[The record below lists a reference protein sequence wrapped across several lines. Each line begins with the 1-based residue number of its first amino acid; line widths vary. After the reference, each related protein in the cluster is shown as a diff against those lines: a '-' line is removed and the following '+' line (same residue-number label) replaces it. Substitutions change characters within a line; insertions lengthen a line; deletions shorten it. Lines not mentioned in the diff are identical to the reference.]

1 MDLVPGACVRVRVC
15 VRACVRACGSHTLIH
30 LTPPFTNPFAVVSAF
45 QIGVPSD
52 VAVKELDRK
61 PAGAFVVYGLNGE
74 DDALR
79 LAYKKAGGA
88 VDIVDVLM
96 DQDTGGCRIPA
107 FGNATGKNLEHVL
120 VNVLKSDEHKST
132 LAWPP
137 TPAVQARMV
146 SPSFVRGMLVLMSGV
161 EWSVCVCVCVRVCA
175 CVKERS
181 KSPPLL
187 PSSPPSCVCAASTM
201 REEPWNWWQVDVDTA
216 AALEVLN
223 KKKDGAFVVRKHP
236 SGTDQ
241 SFVLSYKFMGKIIH
255 EDIVRTP
262 ASKLAPQGAD

>member
-161 EWSVCVCVCVRVCA
+161 EWSVCVCVCACVRVRVCA
-175 CVKERS
+175 CVRVCEGAFKIS
-181 KSPPLL
+181 SPPPLL
-187 PSSPPSCVCAASTM
+187 PSFLCLCSLDDA
-201 REEPWNWWQVDVDTA
+201 R
-216 AALEVLN
+216 
-223 KKKDGAFVVRKHP
+223 GAVELVA
-236 SGTDQ
+236 G
-241 SFVLSYKFMGKIIH
+241 
-255 EDIVRTP
+255 
-262 ASKLAPQGAD
+262 